1 MVADELRERRSA
13 IMVKKIELID
23 ALNGDISDEFASA
36 IQYINHA
43 ATISGARFIAVQ
55 KELLTHATE
64 EMQHA
69 TILAEQVA
77 FLGGHPT
84 VQVGA
89 IKTSEDAE
97 EMLEED
103 LEGEKGAVTRYKARI
118 RSAMDIGEF
127 GLARVLQ
134 DILVMEE
141 EHVRDLQAALD
152 LKAVPI
158 AELIEAAG

>member
-1 MVADELRERRSA
+1 MVH
-13 IMVKKIELID
+13 KIELID
-23 ALNGDISDEFASA
+23 ALNGDIADEFASA

-43 ATISGARFIAVQ
+43 ATISGARFVAVQ

-89 IKTSEDAE
+89 IKTSEDPE

-103 LEGEKGAVTRYKARI
+103 LEGEKEAVARYKARI
-118 RSAMDIGEF
+118 RSAMEIGEF
-127 GLARVLQ
+127 GLARVSQ
-134 DILVMEE
+134 DILVMEAW
-141 EHVRDLQAALD
+141 HGRDLQGALGRAARS
-152 LKAVPI
+152 
-158 AELIEAAG
+158 